1 MSFLI
6 TILLSITLQGSP
18 VLSEMPEVVT
28 EKNKAPEIAL
38 SLQPPLISGESIK
51 IGYKIPYPGY
61 IEFFLYDSKGEQIW
75 LNTYVRERG
84 EHVQAINRTKLEK
97 GGDYTFAIWY
107 KGKKYTGKFTA

>member
-1 MSFLI
+1 MSFLF
-6 TILLSITLQGSP
+6 TILLSITLHTSP

-38 SLQPPLISGESIK
+38 SLKDPLISGESVK

-61 IEFFLYDSKGEQIW
+61 IEFFLYNPQGEQIW
-75 LNTYVRERG
+75 LNTNVKERG

-97 GGDYTFAIWY
+97 GGNYTFAIWY